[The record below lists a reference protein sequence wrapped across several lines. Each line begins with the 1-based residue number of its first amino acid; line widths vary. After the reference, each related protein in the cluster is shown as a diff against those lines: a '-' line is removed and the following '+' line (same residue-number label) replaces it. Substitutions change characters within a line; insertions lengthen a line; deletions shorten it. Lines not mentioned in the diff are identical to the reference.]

1 MRDQKIVGVLAIDA
15 VMPKDTSLEAEL
27 EAV

>member
-1 MRDQKIVGVLAIDA
+1 MINLRGSVLAIDA
-15 VMPKDTSLEAEL
+15 VMPKDTSIEAEL